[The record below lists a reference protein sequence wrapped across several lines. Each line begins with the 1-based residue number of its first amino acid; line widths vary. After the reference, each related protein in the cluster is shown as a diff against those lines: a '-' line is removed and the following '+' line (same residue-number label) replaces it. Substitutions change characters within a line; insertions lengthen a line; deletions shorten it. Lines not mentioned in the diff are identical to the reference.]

1 MSVAIFKKNLPISI
15 LFNFLEENDCE
26 QDFEHFHLT
35 KEFYKK
41 VSLHKKLS
49 EFLEILQPYYY
60 KSKQFYTTRDM
71 NYSRFLTIIRQICNY
86 HNIEIDN
93 KIHYSKSKHEISY
106 KIKKENA

>member
-1 MSVAIFKKNLPISI
+1 MSVAIFKKEFAITI
-15 LFNFLEENDCE
+15 LFDFLQENDCE
-26 QDFEHFHLT
+26 QDLDFFYVT

-41 VSLHKKLS
+41 VSMQDKLIK
-49 EFLEILQPYYY
+49 FLQFLQPFYY